1 MRKLNKKHIRGTLS
15 VMSVLFLTPLAV
27 YAIML
32 RSAEKVNQFRP
43 ANQNALIAENDNI
56 PAVTQEKE
64 LSWTNTDDQPIAAKE
79 VTVGEISD
87 PNGEYLRVRLVP
99 AWYDESG
106 CVVSGIEDVTDICT
120 ARISGDTLV
129 FKGSG
134 NEDRLTVN
142 LADGWN
148 DVWQPVPDQNN
159 VMYFQSKNLIKSGET
174 GKKLMTSVEVSKDT
188 LSKANENDIFL
199 RLDVLTDSVQTL
211 ENGNT
216 VTNPKW

>member
-1 MRKLNKKHIRGTLS
+1 MRKLNKKHIRGTLV

-106 CVVSGIEDVTDICT
+106 CVVSGIE
-120 ARISGDTLV
+120 S
-129 FKGSG
+129 
-134 NEDRLTVN
+134 
-142 LADGWN
+142 W
-148 DVWQPVPDQNN
+148 
-159 VMYFQSKNLIKSGET
+159 
-174 GKKLMTSVEVSKDT
+174 
-188 LSKANENDIFL
+188 
-199 RLDVLTDSVQTL
+199 
-211 ENGNT
+211 
-216 VTNPKW
+216 

>member
-1 MRKLNKKHIRGTLS
+1 
-15 VMSVLFLTPLAV
+15 
-27 YAIML
+27 
-32 RSAEKVNQFRP
+32 
-43 ANQNALIAENDNI
+43 
-56 PAVTQEKE
+56 
-64 LSWTNTDDQPIAAKE
+64 
-79 VTVGEISD
+79 
-87 PNGEYLRVRLVP
+87 
-99 AWYDESG
+99 
-106 CVVSGIEDVTDICT
+106 
-120 ARISGDTLV
+120 
-129 FKGSG
+129 
-134 NEDRLTVN
+134 VN

>member
-1 MRKLNKKHIRGTLS
+1 M
-15 VMSVLFLTPLAV
+15 
-27 YAIML
+27 
-32 RSAEKVNQFRP
+32 
-43 ANQNALIAENDNI
+43 IAENDNI

-129 FKGSG
+129 FSA
-134 NEDRLTVN
+134 ER
-142 LADGWN
+142 
-148 DVWQPVPDQNN
+148 
-159 VMYFQSKNLIKSGET
+159 
-174 GKKLMTSVEVSKDT
+174 
-188 LSKANENDIFL
+188 
-199 RLDVLTDSVQTL
+199 
-211 ENGNT
+211 
-216 VTNPKW
+216 